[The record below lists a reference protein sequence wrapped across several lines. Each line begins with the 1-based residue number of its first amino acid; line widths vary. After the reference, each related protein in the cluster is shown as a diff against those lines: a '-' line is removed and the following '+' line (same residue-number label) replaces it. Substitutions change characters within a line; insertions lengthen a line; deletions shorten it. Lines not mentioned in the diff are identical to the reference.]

1 MTQEMSFE
9 KLFSRLAR
17 SGIRGQPGTE
27 GFSGGPAGR
36 PWRSAEGESEEG
48 RSALAGVLGLGCYLR
63 LSREVL
69 GHFACA
75 SSRPSP
81 QQMLGLGAST
91 CFCFGQGRWR
101 VPPLLRGED
110 Y

>member
-17 SGIRGQPGTE
+17 SGIRGQPGTA

-36 PWRSAEGESEEG
+36 PWRSAEGEVKK
-48 RSALAGVLGLGCYLR
+48 ALGARRVLGLGCYLR